1 MKENLNIKTKNT
13 NISLTAYRAIKI
25 LKLLMEKPS
34 TSDEIIEVL
43 KQDELTMRS
52 VSDDTLR
59 VTMNSLKAVGCKIA
73 RPCPK
78 NDYRYI
84 LIEHP
89 FKAKVSASEA
99 QVLSQIR
106 QYFLDSCQWRTV
118 IELNNFYDKII
129 APHCDAEVLN
139 LLNKHRPFVKVRA
152 EILQTFYEKDLG
164 KKEILMTYATSFRKI
179 EKINISSERVFCEA
193 GKLYIIG
200 WYYKRNSDSYFNA
213 EKILEIHS
221 VEPKKL
227 SVESRAITV
236 IYKVTGDEALTF
248 RCNSD
253 EKILEQTEKEV
264 TVECVTTSEF
274 KVIQRLLSF
283 GSDFELIEP
292 VYMRDCLLD
301 KLSKI
306 KVRYKDDL

>member
-1 MKENLNIKTKNT
+1 MKENLNFKTKNT

-34 TSDEIIEVL
+34 TSAEIIEVL

-78 NDYRYI
+78 NNYHYI
-84 LIEHP
+84 LTEHP
-89 FKAKVSASEA
+89 FRAKFSAPEIN
-99 QVLSQIR
+99 VLMQIR

-129 APHCDAEVLN
+129 ASHCDVENVD
-139 LLNKHRPFVKVRA
+139 LLNKNRPFAKVRA
-152 EILQTFYEKDLG
+152 NILKTFYEKDLG
-164 KKEILMTYATSFRKI
+164 KKEILMTYATSSKKI

-193 GKLYIIG
+193 GKLYVLG
-200 WYYKRNSDSYFNA
+200 WYYKRNTCSYFNA
-213 EKILEIHS
+213 EKILEFHS
-221 VEPKKL
+221 IEPKKL
-227 SVESRAITV
+227 TETRENKVL
-236 IYKVTGDEALTF
+236 YKVTGVEALTF

-253 EKILEQTEKEV
+253 ERILEQTEKEI
-264 TVECVTTSEF
+264 TVECTATSEF
-274 KVIQRLLSF
+274 KIVQRLLSF
-283 GSDFELIEP
+283 GCDFELISP
-292 VYMRDCLLD
+292 MYLKNHLLE

-306 KVRYKDDL
+306 KARYEQ